1 MTEGEVGLEFHL
13 YYRPPRVA
21 TTMLANV
28 VGAVKFSA
36 ICADSQLLRLQR
48 VMCTPPVSTTLGMFA
63 FWQWS
68 HLYIPVISK

>member
-28 VGAVKFSA
+28 VGAVKFTA
-36 ICADSQLLRLQR
+36 ICANGQLMRLQ
-48 VMCTPPVSTTLGMFA
+48 
-63 FWQWS
+63 
-68 HLYIPVISK
+68 